1 MSYNNNAAAAYKET
15 KIKTASPGS
24 LILMLYAEGLKQIN
38 FAIEK
43 MSVEKI
49 HEADIEVIH
58 NHIIKAQE
66 VITEL
71 MASLDMESGGEIAQ
85 NLLSIYSYF
94 NQQLLEANMKKD
106 YKPLID
112 IRGMMEEL
120 QAVWK
125 QIISEQPV
133 QSSVQPTSTG
143 VNIAG

>member
-1 MSYNNNAAAAYKET
+1 MSYNSSAIAAYKET
-15 KIKTASPGS
+15 NIKTASPGN

-43 MSVEKI
+43 MNVEKI
-49 HEADIEVIH
+49 PAANIEKIN

-71 MASLDMESGGEIAQ
+71 MASLDMEAGGEIAQ

-94 NQQLLEANMKKD
+94 NQQLLTANLKKD
-106 YKPLID
+106 YKPLMD
-112 IRGMMEEL
+112 IKIMMEEL
-120 QAVWK
+120 QDVWK
-125 QIISEQPV
+125 KIIAENPIQTITPV
-133 QSSVQPTSTG
+133 GTG